1 MSDDYLDRFFS
12 GDVLAAA
19 RLMSVV
25 ERGGDEAENVLTAL
39 FPRMGRAYRIGMTGL
54 TGAGKSTLVNQLTK
68 HYRAKGLTIG
78 VIAEDPTSPFS
89 GGALLGDRV
98 RMHDAHGDAG
108 VFIRSI
114 ASRGSETGLSEKAT
128 ELADVL
134 DAFGRDLIFLE
145 TIGVGQLET
154 RIRYSAHTTVVVLT
168 PDAGDDV
175 QSLKSGLMEV
185 GEVFVINKADRPVAQ
200 RYSDDLRSMLDLRS
214 PGDGW
219 QPPVVC
225 TIATTG
231 EGVDELAN
239 KIDLHR
245 TFLDANGR
253 LEEKRFE
260 SLKNRMTRLA
270 EEKLKDFFWENEYIK
285 KSLATALKE
294 VVSGEK
300 SPYQAA
306 DEIVTPIKIESK
318 SDKKTE
324 KNKVK
329 DRGKRKGGA

>member
-1 MSDDYLDRFFS
+1 MRDDYLDKFFS
-12 GDVLAAA
+12 GDMLAAA
-19 RLMSVV
+19 RLMSIV
-25 ERGGDEAENVLTAL
+25 ERGGDEAEGVLTAL
-39 FPRMGRAYRIGMTGL
+39 FPRMGRSYRIGMTGL

-68 HYRAKGLTIG
+68 HYRSKGLTVG
-78 VIAEDPTSPFS
+78 VVAEDPTSPFS
-89 GGALLGDRV
+89 GGAILGDRV
-98 RMHDAHGDAG
+98 RMLDAHGDAG

-128 ELADVL
+128 ELADIL

-154 RIRYSAHTTVVVLT
+154 KIRYSAHTTVVVLT

-185 GEVFVINKADRPVAQ
+185 GEVFVVNKADRPIAQ

-225 TIATTG
+225 TVATTG
-231 EGVDELAN
+231 DGIDELAN
-239 KIDLHR
+239 KIDSHR

-260 SLKNRMTRLA
+260 ALKNRMRRLT
-270 EEKLKDFFWENEYIK
+270 EEKLKELFWENEYIK
-285 KSLATALKE
+285 KSLETALSE
-294 VVSGEK
+294 VVSGNK

-306 DEIVTPIKIESK
+306 DEIVMPIKIEK
-318 SDKKTE
+318 DKIE
-324 KNKVK
+324 KKDKVK
-329 DRGKRKGGA
+329 GRGKRKGGAR